1 MNIVCIE
8 MEIRELIGIMNDSL
22 NIVCIE
28 IQSIP
33 PWNLWVWTIWRIYPI
48 YIPILMITFTLW
60 TPGESSGSCWRLH
73 QRHQGGD
80 CGAGSC
86 HQERGN
92 WYIWRFPKVGVP
104 PNHPFIDGF
113 STINHPFWGTP
124 VYFTHTHWNLSHKHW
139 NFHQHKTTF
148 DPQTLRFSQYPW
160 LCILGAYRCG

>member
-33 PWNLWVWTIWRIYPI
+33 PWNLWVWRIYP
-48 YIPILMITFTLW
+48 YFDDNFHVLNARRVLRLLLVSSPATPRRRLW
-60 TPGESSGSCWRLH
+60 LGRRAH
-73 QRHQGGD
+73 
-80 CGAGSC
+80 C

-92 WYIWRFPKVGVP
+92 WYIWRFPKVGTP
-104 PNHPFIDGF
+104 KSSIYRWIFNYKPSILGHPRLF
-113 STINHPFWGTP
+113 HP
-124 VYFTHTHWNLSHKHW
+124 HTLEFKPQTLE
-139 NFHQHKTTF
+139 FPQHKTTF